1 MIYLKRFSFP
11 SLSEECDFLHPG
23 DSLGADRRPLF
34 HTGSFY
40 PFNVLPDV
48 SLNKIEFDSITILY
62 GENGCGK
69 TTALNIIAEKLR
81 LKRDSLFNS
90 GRFLNDYL
98 DMCKYNEDDF
108 REYAQFFNHNSRIIT
123 SDDVFNHSM
132 KKREFNKQ
140 LFSKTKDVNEEYWEI
155 RAGSPNLQSLE
166 DYDRWHTRYEALKSK
181 SAFLKKRLER
191 EEEENSNGETA
202 MLYFIERMENE
213 GLYLLD
219 EPENSLSLENQ
230 MKLADYINSST
241 RFFNYQF
248 IIATHSPIFL
258 SIPHA
263 KIYNLDD
270 NSTVVDSWTQLKSV
284 RLMFDLFMKHKKEFE

>member
-1 MIYLKRFSFP
+1 MVYLKRFSFP
-11 SLSEECDFLHPG
+11 SLSEERDFLHSG
-23 DSLGADRRPLF
+23 EKFMADRRPLF

-69 TTALNIIAEKLR
+69 TTALNMIAEKLH

-219 EPENSLSLENQ
+219 EPENSLSL
-230 MKLADYINSST
+230 
-241 RFFNYQF
+241 
-248 IIATHSPIFL
+248 
-258 SIPHA
+258 
-263 KIYNLDD
+263 
-270 NSTVVDSWTQLKSV
+270 
-284 RLMFDLFMKHKKEFE
+284 

>member
-1 MIYLKRFSFP
+1 MVYLKRFSFS
-11 SLSEECDFLHPG
+11 SLSEECDFLHLG
-23 DSLGADRRPLF
+23 DSLEADRRPLF

-69 TTALNIIAEKLR
+69 TTALNIIAEKPH

-108 REYAQFFNHNSRIIT
+108 REYAQLFNHNSRIIT

-140 LFSKTKDVNEEYWEI
+140 LFTK
-155 RAGSPNLQSLE
+155 Q
-166 DYDRWHTRYEALKSK
+166 K
-181 SAFLKKRLER
+181 
-191 EEEENSNGETA
+191 
-202 MLYFIERMENE
+202 M
-213 GLYLLD
+213 
-219 EPENSLSLENQ
+219 
-230 MKLADYINSST
+230 
-241 RFFNYQF
+241 
-248 IIATHSPIFL
+248 
-258 SIPHA
+258 
-263 KIYNLDD
+263 
-270 NSTVVDSWTQLKSV
+270 
-284 RLMFDLFMKHKKEFE
+284 

>member
-1 MIYLKRFSFP
+1 MR
-11 SLSEECDFLHPG
+11 FLHPG

-181 SAFLKKRLER
+181 STFLKK
-191 EEEENSNGETA
+191 
-202 MLYFIERMENE
+202 
-213 GLYLLD
+213 D
-219 EPENSLSLENQ
+219 
-230 MKLADYINSST
+230 
-241 RFFNYQF
+241 
-248 IIATHSPIFL
+248 
-258 SIPHA
+258 
-263 KIYNLDD
+263 
-270 NSTVVDSWTQLKSV
+270 WSV
-284 RLMFDLFMKHKKEFE
+284 RKKKTPTEKRRYSIS

>member
-1 MIYLKRFSFP
+1 MVYLKRFSFP

-98 DMCKYNEDDF
+98 DMC
-108 REYAQFFNHNSRIIT
+108 
-123 SDDVFNHSM
+123 
-132 KKREFNKQ
+132 
-140 LFSKTKDVNEEYWEI
+140 
-155 RAGSPNLQSLE
+155 
-166 DYDRWHTRYEALKSK
+166 
-181 SAFLKKRLER
+181 
-191 EEEENSNGETA
+191 
-202 MLYFIERMENE
+202 
-213 GLYLLD
+213 
-219 EPENSLSLENQ
+219 
-230 MKLADYINSST
+230 
-241 RFFNYQF
+241 
-248 IIATHSPIFL
+248 
-258 SIPHA
+258 
-263 KIYNLDD
+263 
-270 NSTVVDSWTQLKSV
+270 
-284 RLMFDLFMKHKKEFE
+284 

>member
-1 MIYLKRFSFP
+1 MIYLKNFSFP
-11 SLSEECDFLHPG
+11 SLSQELRFLHPP
-23 DSLGADRRPLF
+23 DSLEEDRRPLF

-98 DMCKYNEDDF
+98 DMCKYNEKDF

-123 SDDVFNHSM
+123 SDDIFNLSM
-132 KKREFNKQ
+132 KKRKFNKQ

-181 SAFLKKRLER
+181 SAFLKKRLEP
-191 EEEENSNGETA
+191 EEKENSNGETA
-202 MLYFIERMENE
+202 IQYFINQMESE

-219 EPENSLSLENQ
+219 EPENSLSVENQ
-230 MKLADYINSST
+230 MKLADYIHSSA
-241 RFFNYQF
+241 RFFNCQF
-248 IIATHSPIFL
+248 VIATHSPIFYL
-258 SIPHA
+258 YHMQKYTILMMTQRLLIPGR
-263 KIYNLDD
+263 
-270 NSTVVDSWTQLKSV
+270 S
-284 RLMFDLFMKHKKEFE
+284 

>member
-1 MIYLKRFSFP
+1 MIYLKSFSFP
-11 SLSEECDFLHPG
+11 SLSQELDFLHPG

-40 PFNVLPDV
+40 PFNVLPYV

-132 KKREFNKQ
+132 KNESLISSYSAKQ
-140 LFSKTKDVNEEYWEI
+140 
-155 RAGSPNLQSLE
+155 
-166 DYDRWHTRYEALKSK
+166 
-181 SAFLKKRLER
+181 
-191 EEEENSNGETA
+191 
-202 MLYFIERMENE
+202 
-213 GLYLLD
+213 
-219 EPENSLSLENQ
+219 
-230 MKLADYINSST
+230 
-241 RFFNYQF
+241 
-248 IIATHSPIFL
+248 
-258 SIPHA
+258 
-263 KIYNLDD
+263 KI
-270 NSTVVDSWTQLKSV
+270 
-284 RLMFDLFMKHKKEFE
+284 